1 MLLVL
6 YGLDGDLN
14 FPLVWKKK
22 KRLNLGC
29 HRQNAP
35 DDKGDDFREAIAIGG
50 TFISKNASGERK
62 GSQVLQ
68 RQGGK
73 DVIDK
78 SYGGA

>member
-1 MLLVL
+1 MLQTIKEMISVS
-6 YGLDGDLN
+6 
-14 FPLVWKKK
+14 VII
-22 KRLNLGC
+22 
-29 HRQNAP
+29 A
-35 DDKGDDFREAIAIGG
+35 AIGG

-68 RQGGK
+68 GQGGK